1 MQITITPEQLANNKM
16 SQADLDKAV
25 EAIRYDGFIIL
36 EDVVSHEHLDVLHEK
51 MDEDLETL
59 MTASALPVNF
69 TEGHLQQDPP
79 PFAPY
84 VFGDIVANPFVIQ
97 VTKAVLGDGV
107 FNSYYSG
114 NTNCPNSK
122 MQPVHIDGGQLWH
135 GLKLAHPAAQLVV
148 NVVLEDVTEQ
158 NGSIELWPGSH
169 LDTSVSVDD
178 PTIKVPARTVEER
191 WLIAVPERG
200 NMKKGSVLI
209 RDIRLWHRGMPNY
222 SDRPRQMLAMIHN
235 IGWHQRGNPLAFNQG
250 CEEVFEG
257 CGFDPNVTFTD
268 EPIDYIF
275 RNRSYDYHEAEDSE

>member
-1 MQITITPEQLANNKM
+1 MQIAITPEQLANKEM
-16 SQADLDKAV
+16 SQADLNKAV

-36 EDVVSHEHLDVLHEK
+36 EDTVSHEHLDILHEK
-51 MDEDLETL
+51 MDADLETL
-59 MTASALPVNF
+59 MTAPDLPVNF
-69 TEGHLQQDPP
+69 TDGHLQQDPP

-84 VFGDIVANPFVIQ
+84 VFEDIVANPFVAQ
-97 VTKAVLGDGV
+97 VTKAVLGNGV

-114 NTNCPNSK
+114 NTNCPGSK
-122 MQPVHIDGGQLWH
+122 MQPVHIDGGQLWR
-135 GLKLAHPAAQLVV
+135 GLKLAHPAARLVV
-148 NVVLEDVTEQ
+148 NIVLEDVTEE

-169 LDTSVSVDD
+169 LDTTVSVDD
-178 PTIKVPARTVEER
+178 STIKVPLQTVEER

-235 IGWHQRGNPLAFNQG
+235 IGWYQRGNPLAFNKG
-250 CEEVFEG
+250 CEAVFEG
-257 CGFDPNVTFTD
+257 CGFDPNVRFTD

-275 RNRSYDYHEAEDSE
+275 RNRSYDYDEAEDSE